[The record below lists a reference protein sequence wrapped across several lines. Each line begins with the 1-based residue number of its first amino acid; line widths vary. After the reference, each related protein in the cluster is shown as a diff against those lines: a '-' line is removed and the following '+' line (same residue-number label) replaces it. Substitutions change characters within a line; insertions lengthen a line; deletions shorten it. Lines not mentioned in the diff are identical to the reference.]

1 MKIKVSIVEDNAN
14 LRRSLADVIDAA
26 EGLEVTA
33 VYKSAEEALASIPQT
48 RPDVVLMD
56 IRLSEMTGIEC
67 TARLRQTNPEVFVL
81 ILTAFEDS
89 DQIFEALQAG
99 ASGYLL
105 KRARRE
111 EIVDAIRQVKA
122 GGAPMTPEIARRVV
136 ASFHR
141 GTKKGEQ
148 TEALTSREEEILQL
162 LAKGYVSKEISDQL
176 RISVETVRTHLRHI
190 YEKLHVRSRTEAV
203 LKYLG

>member
-1 MKIKVSIVEDNAN
+1 MNTRVAIVEDNAE
-14 LRRSLADVIDAA
+14 LRRSLSEVISASA
-26 EGLEVTA
+26 GLEITA
-33 VYKSAEEALASIPQT
+33 AYKSAEDALLWIPKQKA
-48 RPDVVLMD
+48 DVVIMD
-56 IRLSEMTGIEC
+56 IRLPEMTGIEC
-67 TARLRQTNPEVFVL
+67 TARLRRISPEVFVL

-105 KRARRE
+105 KRATPE
-111 EIVDAIRQVKA
+111 EIVDAVRQVKA

-141 GTKKGEQ
+141 PPKKREQ
-148 TEALTSREEEILQL
+148 TEALTGREEEILEL
-162 LAKGYVSKEISDQL
+162 LSKGYVPKEIADQL
-176 RISVETVRTHLRHI
+176 KISVETVRTHLRHI

-203 LKYLG
+203 IKYLG